1 MDQFRESHFPST
13 GLRFSFYDM
22 KDYLFFLSSPRFSEA
37 HVTPP
42 LLLRKTSLALV
53 FPELKEIHRGL
64 LLLWKKAKS
73 TNSIQ
78 RPFCHKAEE
87 AAPTSALSGATKP
100 FPRELQSASQ
110 RQAARALKGTCER
123 LRFIQIYCAH
133 LLAKGIL
140 RYQKVLRE
148 VIFCVRECWHIFP
161 CKLIVMASS
170 HHTI

>member
-13 GLRFSFYDM
+13 GLRFSFYDV
-22 KDYLFFLSSPRFSEA
+22 KEYLSFISSPRFSEA

-42 LLLRKTSLALV
+42 LLLRKTSLGPV
-53 FPELKEIHRGL
+53 FPELKEIQRGL

-78 RPFCHKAEE
+78 RPFCRKAEE
-87 AAPTSALSGATKP
+87 AAPTSALSGATKL
-100 FPRELQSASQ
+100 FPRELHAASQ
-110 RQAARALKGTCER
+110 HQATRALNGTCER
-123 LRFIQIYCAH
+123 LCFIQIYCAH

-140 RYQKVLRE
+140 RYQKFLRE
-148 VIFCVRECWHIFP
+148 VIFCVRECSHIFP

-170 HHTI
+170 LYTI